1 MPSKR
6 QDSSGEDPAKV
17 IYERHAE
24 MCKCFSNPT
33 RLMILNVLRETEMA
47 VAAIAE
53 RLGIAL
59 GTISPH
65 LLMMKR
71 QRVLVSRKQAN
82 QVFYRLA
89 NPKMLQAFDLI
100 RELLYEQMNQE
111 GVLTRHLGRERARN
125 QRRLQK
131 QTATYR

>member
-1 MPSKR
+1 MPSRKPETGGDLSR
-6 QDSSGEDPAKV
+6 AL
-17 IYERHAE
+17 YERHAE
-24 MCKCFSNPT
+24 MCKVFSNPT
-33 RLMILNVLRETEMA
+33 RLMVLNVLRDTEMT

-53 RLGIAL
+53 KLGIAL
-59 GTISPH
+59 GTVSPH

-71 QRVLVSRKQAN
+71 QRVLSSWKEGN

-111 GVLTRHLGRERARN
+111 GLLTRHLGRERAKN
-125 QRRLQK
+125 MRRLQR
-131 QTATYR
+131 QPVTLR